1 MFLRWIDSAVL
12 RLPGC
17 GSHAAAPMRLVSTAL
32 KTEHLPP
39 ASDARRTVVICG
51 SMVHFSA
58 MLRIQQTL
66 RACGIESIAPEDE
79 RHIDREALSQNDWSK
94 LKRRM
99 SERYFRIIRRRSVFG
114 ILVANYEKHGRPNY
128 IGPNTL
134 AEIAIAVNAR
144 KRVYLLHDRYK
155 ELDEELEAWGA
166 VSLRNDIERL
176 VREFNDQL
184 LLDGRQLKLELP
196 GV

>member
-1 MFLRWIDSAVL
+1 
-12 RLPGC
+12 
-17 GSHAAAPMRLVSTAL
+17 MRLLSTAL
-32 KTEHLPP
+32 KPEHLAP
-39 ASDARRTVVICG
+39 AGDVSRTVVICG
-51 SMVHFSA
+51 SMIHFSA
-58 MLRIQQTL
+58 MVRIQQTL
-66 RACGIESIAPEDE
+66 RDCGIESIAPEDE
-79 RHIDREALSQNDWSK
+79 RHVDRASLSQNDWSK

-144 KRVYLLHDRYK
+144 KKIYLLHDRYK

-166 VSLRNDIERL
+166 ISLNGDIGPLIRQ
-176 VREFNDQL
+176 FNDQL
-184 LLDGRQLKLELP
+184 LLDERQLKLELP
-196 GV
+196 GM